1 MKSGNIQREF
11 ALLTVVAIYLLIFNG
26 CSPMPDPPTALE
38 PGADDSAVAGYARAE
53 NGYAAAFYQKHKTLR
68 DKLLQEISGREKSEE
83 SQVDAPTL
91 SLSSTDGKS
100 KIFIRNENELFLS
113 KEGMAT
119 GGEELIYKESD
130 PEFRLR
136 LYLSASGRYIFIESL
151 SHNASEILFLP
162 ADLKISKPKLISAR
176 EKGHLYTAD
185 HFDGLYL
192 WILSNQK
199 APNRKLFVAPVV
211 SPGQDSWNTAILHND
226 SVYISGFTIVDKQ
239 YLVLL
244 QQKNMTTGL
253 QVTEIFPSGK
263 EKEKI
268 ENKIVFN
275 DPLGRIYKVSYEPG
289 EQKIVFL
296 YSSLRTPPTCYTYGI
311 KSRKLMI
318 RWRRQVPG
326 YNADNYNA
334 EVLPLKRKDGSTIPV
349 ALIYRPDLSY
359 TDGSNPLL
367 IIAGSVRGQ
376 VTGDAFDPANIS
388 LLDRGFGIA
397 VIDPARLMKTG
408 SEYLEED
415 LAALIKLLTDK
426 KQTNPGGI
434 VVQAAQTNCA
444 AVAGLMK
451 KNPAMFRAVLFDD
464 PIIPGPWEIQNHPP
478 LFITNK
484 WDNGSQNAINNLFS
498 VSGLRRIK
506 GDKNLLICETG
517 FSDETV
523 RNQSIASQWLFLLE
537 ECGIK
542 K

>member
-1 MKSGNIQREF
+1 
-11 ALLTVVAIYLLIFNG
+11 
-26 CSPMPDPPTALE
+26 
-38 PGADDSAVAGYARAE
+38 
-53 NGYAAAFYQKHKTLR
+53 
-68 DKLLQEISGREKSEE
+68 
-83 SQVDAPTL
+83 
-91 SLSSTDGKS
+91 
-100 KIFIRNENELFLS
+100 
-113 KEGMAT
+113 
-119 GGEELIYKESD
+119 
-130 PEFRLR
+130 
-136 LYLSASGRYIFIESL
+136 
-151 SHNASEILFLP
+151 
-162 ADLKISKPKLISAR
+162 
-176 EKGHLYTAD
+176 
-185 HFDGLYL
+185 
-192 WILSNQK
+192 
-199 APNRKLFVAPVV
+199 
-211 SPGQDSWNTAILHND
+211 
-226 SVYISGFTIVDKQ
+226 
-239 YLVLL
+239 
-244 QQKNMTTGL
+244 
-253 QVTEIFPSGK
+253 
-263 EKEKI
+263 
-268 ENKIVFN
+268 
-275 DPLGRIYKVSYEPG
+275 VSYEPG